1 MHQPF
6 KCLFTVLVL
15 ALLSVTTA
23 KHSNLRQL
31 HKREKNNNINH
42 CMFSCQLRADEMPGP
57 PREGQLMCTLF
68 LSMHQ

>member
-23 KHSNLRQL
+23 KHNNLRQL
-31 HKREKNNNINH
+31 RKREKKNYYCI
-42 CMFSCQLRADEMPGP
+42 FSCQLRADEMPGP
-57 PREGQLMCTLF
+57 PQEGQLMCTLF